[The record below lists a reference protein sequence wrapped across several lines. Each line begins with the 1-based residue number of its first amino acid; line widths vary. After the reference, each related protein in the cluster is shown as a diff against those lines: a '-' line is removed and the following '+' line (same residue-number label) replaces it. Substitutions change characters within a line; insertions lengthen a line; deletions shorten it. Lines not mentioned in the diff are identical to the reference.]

1 MSHSNPDAEG
11 FKAHFDTLEIDAET
25 LSMPGDATI
34 VPGPQTDER
43 RATLD
48 TLPRLYFSDEADA
61 GDAPADL
68 EFLGTLGVGGMGL
81 VRLARQHP
89 LMRRVAVKTL
99 KNHSKSAA
107 EQLLSEAF
115 VTGHLE
121 HPNVVPV
128 YHLGRD
134 YRGDPVLVMKRVEG
148 RSWLD
153 LLHQTH
159 SAHEDDEAHDLDWHL
174 NTLLQVCNALRLA
187 HSKGIIHRDLKPEN
201 VMVGNFGE
209 VYLLDWGIA
218 ISTGDLPGLPRR
230 EDAHGLAGTPGC
242 MAPEMTRDDA
252 SEIDERTDVFLL
264 GALLHE
270 ILTGAPRHT
279 GDTTF
284 ELMRS
289 AYYAEPYSY
298 DESIPTALGEIAN
311 RACAREKPDRYQSV
325 DTFRDAIEAYLDH
338 RESITLT
345 EEASRRLKEL
355 QNLLDSEATETD
367 KVHDVFGESRFGF
380 QQALRMWP
388 ENEDAQLGLDDSLRL
403 MIDFYLDHDNPLA
416 AAALQ
421 REMHRFDP
429 DIEARITQLR
439 RKLREQEE
447 QVEKLRGRAHDF
459 DLRIAARSRS
469 IIAFVLGIFWMFSAL
484 YWGVSPDETGAL
496 PELHRENVE
505 SVLKHLVVVSVLVLL
520 FRKRVLSNAVNRRVI
535 ALLFMLLI
543 GMATMRTVFWL
554 DATAEIALV
563 HTAEIILYIFVVWS
577 CGMLT
582 DLKIGALSIFFAGAL
597 VVSTVW
603 PHLQNHAIAVADF
616 LTLTGIAW
624 IWWPR
629 KKPDKGSPDTE

>member
-1 MSHSNPDAEG
+1 MSHLNLDEEG
-11 FKAHFDTLEIDAET
+11 FRTHFDTLEIDADT
-25 LSMPGDATI
+25 LAMPGDATI
-34 VPGPQTDER
+34 VPGPKTDQR

-48 TLPRLYFSDEADA
+48 TLPRLYFGDEADV

-89 LMRRVAVKTL
+89 LMRQVAVKTL
-99 KNHSKSAA
+99 KNHSSSAA

-153 LLHQTH
+153 LLHRTH
-159 SAHEDDEAHDLDWHL
+159 SAHEDEAHDLDWHL

-230 EDAHGLAGTPGC
+230 EDAHGLAGTPAC

-270 ILTGAPRHT
+270 ILTGAPRHK

-289 AYYAEPYSY
+289 AYYARPYSY
-298 DESIPTALGEIAN
+298 DESIPAALGEIAN
-311 RACAREKPDRYQSV
+311 KACAREKTDRYQSV

-345 EEASRRLKEL
+345 EEASRRLEEL
-355 QNLLDSEATETD
+355 QKLLESEEETD
-367 KVHDVFGESRFGF
+367 KIHDVFGESRFGF

-388 ENEDAQLGLDDSLRL
+388 ENEDAQVGLDDSLRR

-429 DIEARITQLR
+429 DIETRITAIR
-439 RKLREQEE
+439 RKIREQEE
-447 QVEKLRGRAHDF
+447 QIKKLEGRAREF
-459 DLRIAARSRS
+459 DLRTAARSRS
-469 IIAFVLGIFWMFSAL
+469 IIAFILGVFWMFSAL
-484 YWGVSPDETGAL
+484 YWGVSPDDTTAL
-496 PELHRENVE
+496 PELHWDNIE
-505 SVLKHLVVVSVLVLL
+505 SVLRHLVVVSVLVLI
-520 FRKRVLSNAVNRRVI
+520 FRKRVLSNVVNRRI
-535 ALLFMLLI
+535 MALLFMLLT
-543 GMATMRTVFWL
+543 GMATMRTIFWL
-554 DATAEIALV
+554 DGTVDIILV
-563 HTAEIILYIFVVWS
+563 HHIEIVLYIFVVWS
-577 CGMLT
+577 CGILT
-582 DLKIGALSIFFAGAL
+582 DLKICALSIFFVAAL
-597 VVSTVW
+597 VVGIVW
-603 PHLQNHAIAVADF
+603 PQFQTYAIALADF
-616 LTLTGIAW
+616 LTLAGLAW

-629 KKPDKGSPDTE
+629 DDSDEGQNVA